1 MDKMNS
7 NEVEIIKKEEDSGTG
22 LNFAN
27 FMDNMKSKLTVT
39 NKIEE
44 V

>member
-7 NEVEIIKKEEDSGTG
+7 NEVDIIKKEKDSGAG
-22 LNFAN
+22 LIFAN
-27 FMDNMKSKLTVT
+27 FMDNVKSKLTAT